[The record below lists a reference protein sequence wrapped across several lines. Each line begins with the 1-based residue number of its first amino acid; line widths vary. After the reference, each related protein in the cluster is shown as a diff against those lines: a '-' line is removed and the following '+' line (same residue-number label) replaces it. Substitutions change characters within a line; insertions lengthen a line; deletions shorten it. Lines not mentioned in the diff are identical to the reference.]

1 MSPKSVYPSTNPNAI
16 AAESKLRPSRDQEPP
31 PTGMGEEFSIRIG
44 TSWKGSGM
52 RITITR
58 LFLTVLFGLL
68 VLAACGGN
76 EEPTPAP
83 TNTPVAIA
91 NTPTSAPPPTPT
103 VAAQVSPLAAGE
115 SPLSAPPSP
124 LPTPLSIGEGRS
136 MVTGRLLS
144 LQTNQPLVRAIVRLA
159 EVYCPEGTLEEE
171 KADECFWAL
180 DNAFSPSTF
189 SDSDGV
195 FVFEDVEARDY
206 VVIVGD
212 MIVKYAVVNDS
223 EDRPILVAAP
233 PNDLIDV
240 GERVVDY

>member
-1 MSPKSVYPSTNPNAI
+1 
-16 AAESKLRPSRDQEPP
+16 
-31 PTGMGEEFSIRIG
+31 
-44 TSWKGSGM
+44 M
-52 RITITR
+52 RTTITR
-58 LFLTVLFGLL
+58 LFLAALLGLL

-83 TNTPVAIA
+83 APTNTPVAIA
-91 NTPTSAPPPTPT
+91 NTPTSAPQPTPT
-103 VAAQVSPLAAGE
+103 AAAQVSPLAAGE

-159 EVYCPEGTLEEE
+159 EVYCPEGTPEEE

-223 EDRPILVAAP
+223 EDRPILVTAP
-233 PNDLIDV
+233 PSDLIDV
-240 GERVVDY
+240 GEHVVDY